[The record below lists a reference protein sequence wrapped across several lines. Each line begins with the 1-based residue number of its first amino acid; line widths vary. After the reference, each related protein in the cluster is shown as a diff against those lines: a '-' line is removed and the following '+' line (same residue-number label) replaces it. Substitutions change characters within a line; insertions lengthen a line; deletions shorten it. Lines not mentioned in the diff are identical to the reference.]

1 MLPRFADIFQQG
13 NRWLNWLEKQPEGSV
28 RPVVIES
35 VTKIMACGT
44 TLMGY
49 TQWCC
54 SSPDCCHTKKVCFR
68 CKSRSCPHCG
78 VKAGAQWI
86 QYLLSLVP
94 DCPWQ
99 HIVFTL
105 PCQYWS
111 LVFHNRWLL
120 AEMSRIAA
128 DVILEICR
136 QADVVPGIFT
146 VIHTWGR
153 DQQWHPHIH
162 LSTTA
167 GGVTSDHTWK
177 NLHFYARKVM
187 SMWRYR
193 ITRLLSR
200 KYPELVIPDELA
212 AEGSGRREWNRFLD
226 SHYRRGWNVNV
237 SRVMDNATHVA
248 VYFGS
253 YLKKP
258 PVPMSRLEHYA
269 GQDEIGLRY
278 NSHRTKREEYLVM
291 SGDEFM
297 ERFSWHVAD
306 KGFRMVRY
314 YGFLSPVKRRL
325 LEDVVY
331 VITETVRKTA
341 MQITWRGMYQRLLKI
356 DPLKCVLCGSQMR
369 FTGLKR
375 GYRLAELVLMHEP
388 LARMR
393 WCG

>member
-13 NRWLNWLEKQPEGSV
+13 NRWLNWLEKQPEGAV

-68 CKSRSCPHCG
+68 CKSRSCLHCG

-99 HIVFTL
+99 HIV
-105 PCQYWS
+105 S
-111 LVFHNRWLL
+111 
-120 AEMSRIAA
+120 S
-128 DVILEICR
+128 
-136 QADVVPGIFT
+136 
-146 VIHTWGR
+146 
-153 DQQWHPHIH
+153 
-162 LSTTA
+162 
-167 GGVTSDHTWK
+167 K
-177 NLHFYARKVM
+177 
-187 SMWRYR
+187 
-193 ITRLLSR
+193 
-200 KYPELVIPDELA
+200 
-212 AEGSGRREWNRFLD
+212 REWNRFLD
-226 SHYRRGWNVNV
+226 THYRRGWNVNV

-278 NSHRTKREEYLVM
+278 NSHRTKREEYLLM

-314 YGFLSPVKRRL
+314 YGFLSPAKRRL
-325 LEDVVY
+325 LEEVVY
-331 VITETVRKTA
+331 IITETVRKTA
-341 MQITWRGMYQRLLKI
+341 MQITWRGMYQRLLKV

-375 GYRLAELVLMHEP
+375 GYRLAEQVLMHEP